1 MIGDL
6 NMDIIKIDQAL
17 NVDADVFGRKA
28 AALACIGNSLNV
40 PEGYILSKK
49 IYDDLLSSNN
59 ICVTDMPSA
68 YMFAGIRNSIIS
80 GIFSSQ
86 TLLELE
92 SIYKQLTKK
101 KDGEEITLAVRSST
115 LYEDLPNSSMA
126 GMFDSFLRVSSFDE
140 MVTAIKK
147 CYISL
152 YSDQCLARIL
162 GGDINKNILSMGIII
177 QQYLPGEI
185 SGVMF
190 TSDTIQMDDQII
202 CINYT
207 KGTCDQFISGESESY
222 MLRINKKTGEKS
234 DYNENEQSLIL
245 PQEIL
250 IQLFKAANI
259 CEDILGLRQ
268 DIEWTWF
275 HGQLYILQSR
285 NITTFRI
292 RKPDSYWQID
302 QNGQNT
308 WHLVANNPYK
318 LLMIDIENIELNFGN
333 FGAYTAGYQHHYE
346 SIAFCHGY
354 QYRTGEQIF
363 NRELKEKEFYSYL
376 DYLDSIG
383 KNIFF
388 DIILPHYK
396 FLINRLEQYTKQD
409 LTPIMLSE
417 YLKDAMDYLK
427 LTSKTHW
434 IAIQGRKFRRK
445 FYEYCLSIIP
455 DLDMPRFYDLVFAES
470 SLHKK
475 RALIMDMVKLIYN
488 DENIHTLFQ
497 ECPYDKIVYQQIN
510 LLSSK
515 TAQELIK
522 KINKYCEIYPAFG
535 AGYEEILH
543 TVLSEEK
550 SNAIQDIRP
559 YLAEGNNARFDN
571 VVEQSRKA
579 KEELLKTISG
589 KLNQSEYEVFLK
601 KLNMAEKAYLTGEE
615 HNFYIEC
622 QQRGYLR
629 LALSKIAK
637 YFKLKKWIDNEDDIY
652 YFHLDEIFHYLH
664 DNILLIDIEKRKTE
678 YNEQKQLLPPQ
689 TIYPFT
695 PDEKQPEEIPFTE
708 TVEMDNE
715 ESEEEKK
722 EIPVLQGVSGFYGN
736 AKGTVFFGLPSGGL
750 NSGGKRIFVLYNGHV
765 GDIIPHLNYT
775 AGLLFEEGSPFDH
788 IGIIARELGIPAV
801 YYLKDS
807 LGLLRMNDVLEIE
820 GITGKVRVI
829 KRINQ

>member
-318 LLMIDIENIELNFGN
+318 LLMIDI
-333 FGAYTAGYQHHYE
+333 
-346 SIAFCHGY
+346 C
-354 QYRTGEQIF
+354 
-363 NRELKEKEFYSYL
+363 
-376 DYLDSIG
+376 
-383 KNIFF
+383 
-388 DIILPHYK
+388 IL
-396 FLINRLEQYTKQD
+396 R
-409 LTPIMLSE
+409 
-417 YLKDAMDYLK
+417 
-427 LTSKTHW
+427 
-434 IAIQGRKFRRK
+434 
-445 FYEYCLSIIP
+445 C
-455 DLDMPRFYDLVFAES
+455 
-470 SLHKK
+470 
-475 RALIMDMVKLIYN
+475 
-488 DENIHTLFQ
+488 
-497 ECPYDKIVYQQIN
+497 
-510 LLSSK
+510 
-515 TAQELIK
+515 
-522 KINKYCEIYPAFG
+522 
-535 AGYEEILH
+535 
-543 TVLSEEK
+543 
-550 SNAIQDIRP
+550 
-559 YLAEGNNARFDN
+559 
-571 VVEQSRKA
+571 
-579 KEELLKTISG
+579 
-589 KLNQSEYEVFLK
+589 
-601 KLNMAEKAYLTGEE
+601 
-615 HNFYIEC
+615 
-622 QQRGYLR
+622 
-629 LALSKIAK
+629 
-637 YFKLKKWIDNEDDIY
+637 
-652 YFHLDEIFHYLH
+652 
-664 DNILLIDIEKRKTE
+664 
-678 YNEQKQLLPPQ
+678 
-689 TIYPFT
+689 
-695 PDEKQPEEIPFTE
+695 
-708 TVEMDNE
+708 
-715 ESEEEKK
+715 
-722 EIPVLQGVSGFYGN
+722 
-736 AKGTVFFGLPSGGL
+736 
-750 NSGGKRIFVLYNGHV
+750 
-765 GDIIPHLNYT
+765 
-775 AGLLFEEGSPFDH
+775 
-788 IGIIARELGIPAV
+788 
-801 YYLKDS
+801 
-807 LGLLRMNDVLEIE
+807 
-820 GITGKVRVI
+820 
-829 KRINQ
+829 